1 MSTKIYDAFRINI
14 KADIK
19 EIINKM
25 REIAINTIANDAEY
39 LYMAH
44 AVTSVMA
51 LEESENNKNA
61 AAALEEIQKNEFGL
75 FTEMWMLDKIKQ
87 AETSR
92 EKNVLDC
99 SLTAVATFD
108 SDFWYIKFFSNSGF
122 SNKILN
128 KIIEEI
134 KELED
139 FHYQNQSDPPEEI
152 PEEEYNKRGQKWE
165 ELLPDYKPFNIFPF
179 EVTIFDSARL
189 EKLIF
194 ECKYNKKELA
204 YKFDKKI

>member
-25 REIAINTIANDAEY
+25 REIAINNIANDAEY

-75 FTEMWMLDKIKQ
+75 FAEMWMLDKIKE
-87 AETSR
+87 AETS
-92 EKNVLDC
+92 
-99 SLTAVATFD
+99 
-108 SDFWYIKFFSNSGF
+108 
-122 SNKILN
+122 
-128 KIIEEI
+128 
-134 KELED
+134 
-139 FHYQNQSDPPEEI
+139 
-152 PEEEYNKRGQKWE
+152 
-165 ELLPDYKPFNIFPF
+165 
-179 EVTIFDSARL
+179 
-189 EKLIF
+189 
-194 ECKYNKKELA
+194 KK
-204 YKFDKKI
+204 KKKMF